1 MTIYVGVSP
10 LLVLFSVTLF
20 LSAFL
25 LFGVQLMVAKMILPI
40 LGGSPSVWNTCM
52 FFFQATLL
60 LGYGY
65 SHLATRWWRVPRHAI
80 FHSILLFIP
89 LAFLPIAFQK
99 TEAGSEIAHPILAVL
114 AWLTLG
120 VGIPFFVVS
129 TSAPLVQKWFAQ
141 TPHPDGEDPYFLYAA
156 SNFGSLLGVLSYP
169 LIIEPNFSLDRQ
181 SFLWTIAYGLLVIVT
196 IGCATFVWKLGGDRE
211 KAITSARSH
220 EDFPETFLTPPIT
233 QHKIQ
238 WVFLSFLPSSLMLG
252 VTTYIT
258 TDIASIPLLWAVP
271 LAIYLLS
278 FILTFSRKPFQLNRT
293 LISIAPLFFSGTIA
307 LENIKILLPVGILLF
322 AHWGSLFLASC
333 VLHGELAKSR
343 PHPEYLTEFY
353 FWISLGG
360 VLGGLFNSIV
370 APWIFPRLVEYPL
383 IIGFVLLLLRDPWQE
398 DRSSKPEIED
408 LEALN
413 REVKQ
418 AKIEN
423 PDLDVSE
430 WVSAN
435 ILSHYSSRN
444 RPRKRTLFSFTLPI
458 SLGLLIGNFFLG
470 FQLNLGNSSFIAW
483 LFTLGLFG
491 AIGYAFSLYPWRW
504 LVGFVFI
511 ILLNQFALPT
521 SQVIYTDRNFFG
533 VNQVLY
539 NATENYHAFVHGTT
553 LHGKQ
558 SLNPQRQNEP
568 LTYFTKTGPIGQL
581 FQSLETEPRISRIGV
596 MGLGV
601 GTLAA
606 YAKPG
611 QNWTFYEIDP
621 AVEKIASDPQ
631 YFTFLQNAKGEVN
644 IILGDGRLSIAKS
657 PNNSYDLLVMD
668 AFSSD
673 SIPVHLVTRE
683 AIDLYLQKLSPQG
696 LLALNITNRYLDL
709 QPVIGALARD
719 RNLVALTQWDKNV
732 SIQERQLGKTPSHW
746 VILARDRR
754 DFGNLANDPRWKPI
768 SNESSISVWTDNF
781 SNLFRSL
788 RIFKTRYSGL

>member
-1 MTIYVGVSP
+1 
-10 LLVLFSVTLF
+10 
-20 LSAFL
+20 
-25 LFGVQLMVAKMILPI
+25 MVAKMILPI

-65 SHLATRWWRVPRHAI
+65 SHLATRGWGSRRHAI

-99 TEAGSEIAHPILAVL
+99 TEAASEIIHPILAVL
-114 AWLTLG
+114 AWLIVG
-120 VGIPFFVVS
+120 VSVPFFVVS

-141 TPHPDGEDPYFLYAA
+141 TQHPDRDDPYFLYAA
-156 SNFGSLLGVLSYP
+156 SNLGSLLGVLSYP
-169 LIIEPNFSLDRQ
+169 LIIEPNFSLTQ
-181 SFLWTIAYGLLVIVT
+181 QNFLWTIAYGLLVIVT
-196 IGCATFVWKLGGDRE
+196 IGCATFVWKSGSDR
-211 KAITSARSH
+211 KNATVSTRSNQ
-220 EDFPETFLTPPIT
+220 DLPETFLTPPTT
-233 QHKIQ
+233 QQKIQ
-238 WVFLSFLPSSLMLG
+238 WVFLSFLPSSFMLG
-252 VTTYIT
+252 VTNYIT

-278 FILTFSRKPFQLNRT
+278 FILTFSRKPFFLNGT
-293 LISIAPLFFSGTIA
+293 LISIAPLFLSSAIA
-307 LENIKILLPVGILLF
+307 LENIKLLLPVGILLF
-322 AHWGSLFLASC
+322 THWGSLFLGSC
-333 VLHGELAKSR
+333 ILHGELAKNR

-383 IIGFVLLLLRDPWQE
+383 IIGLVLLLLRDPWE
-398 DRSSKPEIED
+398 KYPSAKPEIED

-413 REVKQ
+413 QEVKQ

-435 ILSHYSSRN
+435 VLSRYSSRN
-444 RPRKRTLFSFTLPI
+444 RPRKRTLFSLTLPI
-458 SLGLLIGNFFLG
+458 ALGLIIGNFILG
-470 FQLNLGNSSFIAW
+470 FQLDLGNSSFIAW
-483 LFTLGLFG
+483 LLTLSLFS

-504 LVGFVFI
+504 LVGVVFI

-521 SQVIYTDRNFFG
+521 SQVIYADRNFFG
-533 VNQVLY
+533 VNQVSY

-558 SLNPQRQNEP
+558 SLDPQRQNEP

-581 FQSLETEPRISRIGV
+581 FQSLEAEPRVSRVGV

-606 YAKPG
+606 YGKPG
-611 QNWTFYEIDP
+611 QSWTFYEIDP
-621 AVEKIASDPQ
+621 AVEKIASEPQ
-631 YFTFLQNAKGEVN
+631 YFTFLKNAKGEVN
-644 IILGDGRLSIAKS
+644 IVLGDGRLSIAKV
-657 PNNSYDLLVMD
+657 PDNSYDLLVMD

-673 SIPVHLVTRE
+673 SIPVHLITRE

-696 LLALNITNRYLDL
+696 LLVLNITNRYLDL

-719 RNLVALTQWDKNV
+719 RNLVTLTQWDKIV
-732 SIQERQLGKTPSHW
+732 SAEDRQLGKTPSHW
-746 VILARDRR
+746 VILARNRR

-768 SNESSISVWTDNF
+768 LNDSSISVWTDNF

-788 RIFKTRYSGL
+788 RIFKTRDSGSRSTNSID